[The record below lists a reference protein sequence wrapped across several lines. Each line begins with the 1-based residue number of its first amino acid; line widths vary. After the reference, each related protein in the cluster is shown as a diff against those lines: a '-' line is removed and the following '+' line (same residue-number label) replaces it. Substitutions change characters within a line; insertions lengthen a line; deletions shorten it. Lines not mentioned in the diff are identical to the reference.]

1 MCLVVNIRSKVRA
14 MCFVAI
20 CAWAIAFKVLVR
32 KVLKHV
38 VMLYFEES
46 SKLQRRKRSCA
57 VKMYALA
64 LKSVVTLKVQLFYED
79 QKVYKCGETLVSFGL
94 YVDYSADRFNSSA
107 LTGITA
113 DTLIALGRD
122 GFIFLWKHYYV
133 GIRTLFTLQTH
144 WRRLSYVFF
153 KLQTHFCAGVKWDL
167 KTAVLR

>member
-1 MCLVVNIRSKVRA
+1 MFCCDMCVGNCVQSVGAQSVKACGDVI
-14 MCFVAI
+14 F
-20 CAWAIAFKVLVR
+20 
-32 KVLKHV
+32 
-38 VMLYFEES
+38 
-46 SKLQRRKRSCA
+46 RRIKRITKTQTFLCG
-57 VKMYALA
+57 KMYALA
-64 LKSVVTLKVQLFYED
+64 LKSVVTLKVQLFHED
-79 QKVYKCGETLVSFGL
+79 QKVYKCGDTLVSFGL

-113 DTLIALGRD
+113 DTLIALGRE
-122 GFIFLWKHYYV
+122 GFIFLWKHYSV